1 MPKKTKSRKFV
12 PSTEVV
18 YPSKNEIDQEYGQV
32 IKILGGNWILVR
44 CSDDLERRCHIRGS
58 LQRFKS
64 NTTRIVVNDILLI
77 SKRDEKTGDV
87 VLKYPSDV
95 ARAKIKKG
103 EIVIKGHDETNQDC
117 GIEFEEP
124 AEEFDFNAI

>member
-12 PSTEVV
+12 QSTEIV
-18 YPSKNEIDQEYGQV
+18 YPSKNDADQEYGMV
-32 IKILGGNWILVR
+32 VKILGGNWILVR
-44 CSDDLERRCHIRGS
+44 CSDDHERRCHIRGS

-64 NTTRIVVNDILLI
+64 NTTRIVVNDIILI
-77 SKRDEKTGDV
+77 SKRDDKTGDV

-103 EIVIKGHDETNQDC
+103 EIVIKGNDENDDDG
-117 GIEFEEP
+117 GIEFEE
-124 AEEFDFNAI
+124 ATEEFDFNAI